1 MAKQIARLLKTN
13 MMADIDMPSLA
24 QFLQSQG
31 RKGDSILAHINPKE
45 AALLQKMG
53 GAGTANP
60 STGLPEFYDYAPF
73 KLTDDR
79 PDENYV
85 YIPRRQD
92 NSLNKYEDIDFS
104 QYPDIDFNTRDYS
117 DPLENIAR
125 GSQPFDP
132 YSETKKDIVRTISN
146 RSPSSNVTTTFP
158 KSGNQTINT
167 NYVGD
172 YNVTGDGGFGY
183 SQAAGGADRFGTS
196 PITTNRFNVP
206 NVAKGFD
213 EFGFPIISG
222 ADGLPFESDR
232 SALQLDRFTVPNVAK
247 GQDEFGFPIM
257 PEDEILDQ
265 PTVEDNRNILR
276 RGVDYLKELT
286 GLSGNELARLGLA
299 GGLGIQG
306 ALASREMAK
315 QGQEARREQEAI
327 AAPYRERGAAL
338 LAQAEGGQ
346 LTPQA
351 QQSLQA
357 MRARLQQGVES
368 RGGVG
373 AQQAAAQVE
382 AFRQQ
387 LLSNQFDYGMKISNI
402 GDNIAMGAIR
412 TGLEADRYASKM
424 TSDYF
429 TNMAQILAGMGEEES
444 PVTQQTQVRGAR

>member
-13 MMADIDMPSLA
+13 MMADIDMPALA

-60 STGLPEFYDYAPF
+60 STGLPEFYEDAPYM
-73 KLTDDR
+73 LTPDR
-79 PDENYV
+79 PDELYV
-85 YIPRRQD
+85 DVPDRKTNDFYT
-92 NSLNKYEDIDFS
+92 KYG
-104 QYPDIDFNTRDYS
+104 DIDFNTRDYS
-117 DPLENIAR
+117 DPIENVAL
-125 GSQPFDP
+125 GGQPFDP
-132 YSETKKDIVRTISN
+132 YSQTQKDIVRTISN

-247 GQDEFGFPIM
+247 GQDEFGFPVIR
-257 PEDEILDQ
+257 EDEILDQ

-387 LLSNQFDYGMKISNI
+387 LLANQFDYGMKVSNI
-402 GDNIAMGAIR
+402 GDQIAMGAIR

>member
-13 MMADIDMPSLA
+13 MMADIDMPALA

-60 STGLPEFYDYAPF
+60 LTGLPEFYEDAPYM
-73 KLTDDR
+73 LTPDR
-79 PDENYV
+79 PDELYV
-85 YIPRRQD
+85 DVPDRKTNDFYT
-92 NSLNKYEDIDFS
+92 KYG
-104 QYPDIDFNTRDYS
+104 DIDFNTRDYS
-117 DPLENIAR
+117 DPIENIAL
-125 GSQPFDP
+125 GGQAFDP
-132 YSETKKDIVRTISN
+132 YSETKKDIVRTISKV
-146 RSPSSNVTTTFP
+146 SPSSNVTTTYP
-158 KSGNQTINT
+158 TARS
-167 NYVGD
+167 
-172 YNVTGDGGFGY
+172 
-183 SQAAGGADRFGTS
+183 TS
-196 PITTNRFNVP
+196 AP

-213 EFGFPIISG
+213 EFGFPITQNEE
-222 ADGLPFESDR
+222 ESF
-232 SALQLDRFTVPNVAK
+232 LQLDRNNVPFVAK
-247 GQDEFGFPIM
+247 GQDESGFPIM
-257 PEDEILDQ
+257 PDAIGISDQ
-265 PTVEDNRNILR
+265 TVEDGRGVIR

-402 GDNIAMGAIR
+402 ADNIAMGAIR

-429 TNMAQILAGMGEEES
+429 TNMAQILAGMGEEEN

>member
-13 MMADIDMPSLA
+13 MMADIDMPALA

-53 GAGTANP
+53 GAGTTNP
-60 STGLPEFYDYAPF
+60 STGLPEFYDYEPF

-79 PDENYV
+79 PDELYV
-85 YIPRRQD
+85 DVPDRKTNDFYT
-92 NSLNKYEDIDFS
+92 KYG
-104 QYPDIDFNTRDYS
+104 DIDFNTRDYS
-117 DPLENIAR
+117 DPIENIAL

-132 YSETKKDIVRTISN
+132 YRDTKKDIVRTISN
-146 RSPSSNVTTTFP
+146 RSPSSNVTTTYP
-158 KSGNQTINT
+158 TSRNQTINT
-167 NYVGD
+167 DYLGG

-183 SQAAGGADRFGTS
+183 SQSAGGADRFGAS

-213 EFGFPIISG
+213 EFGFPITSG

-247 GQDEFGFPIM
+247 GQDEFGFPVIL
-257 PEDEILDQ
+257 EDEILDQ

>member
-60 STGLPEFYDYAPF
+60 STGLPEFYVDAPYQ
-73 KLTDDR
+73 LTPERNDAD
-79 PDENYV
+79 YV
-85 YIPRRQD
+85 YIPRKQPQE
-92 NSLNKYEDIDFS
+92 NFFEKYGG
-104 QYPDIDFNTRDYS
+104 IDFNTRDYN
-117 DPLENIAR
+117 DPIENIALR
-125 GSQPFDP
+125 SQPFDP

-232 SALQLDRFTVPNVAK
+232 SALQLDRFTVPNIAK

-327 AAPYRERGAAL
+327 AAPYRERGATL

>member
-60 STGLPEFYDYAPF
+60 STGLPEFYEDAPYM
-73 KLTDDR
+73 LTPDR
-79 PDENYV
+79 NDADYV
-85 YIPRRQD
+85 YIPRRQPQE
-92 NSLNKYEDIDFS
+92 NFFEKYGG
-104 QYPDIDFNTRDYS
+104 IDFNTRDYN
-117 DPLENIAR
+117 DPIENIAL
-125 GSQPFDP
+125 GSQPFNP
-132 YSETKKDIVRTISN
+132 YRDTQKDIVDTISN
-146 RSPSSNVTTTFP
+146 RSPSSNVTTTYP
-158 KSGNQTINT
+158 TSRNQTINT
-167 NYVGD
+167 DYLGG

-183 SQAAGGADRFGTS
+183 SQSAGGADRFGTS

-213 EFGFPIISG
+213 EFGFPVMFDEEVS
-222 ADGLPFESDR
+222 PFQTINTNYLSDIN
-232 SALQLDRFTVPNVAK
+232 LGGT
-247 GQDEFGFPIM
+247 GEFNQIPQF
-257 PEDEILDQ
+257 DQSILDTEF
-265 PTVEDNRNILR
+265 PTQKKPTEDGRNILR

-387 LLSNQFDYGMKISNI
+387 LLANQFDYGMKVSNI
-402 GDNIAMGAIR
+402 GDQIAMGAIR

>member
-13 MMADIDMPSLA
+13 MMADIDMPALA

-60 STGLPEFYDYAPF
+60 STGLPEFYDYEPF

-85 YIPRRQD
+85 FIPRKQD

-117 DPLENIAR
+117 DPIENIAL

-132 YSETKKDIVRTISN
+132 YRDTKKDIVDTISK

-158 KSGNQTINT
+158 MSRLDEFDALNQRDSSFQTIT
-167 NYVGD
+167 PD
-172 YNVTGDGGFGY
+172 YLSDFNLGGTG
-183 SQAAGGADRFGTS
+183 
-196 PITTNRFNVP
+196 
-206 NVAKGFD
+206 
-213 EFGFPIISG
+213 EFTQIPAFSRSVIDTEFP
-222 ADGLPFESDR
+222 
-232 SALQLDRFTVPNVAK
+232 TVPK
-247 GQDEFGFPIM
+247 TE
-257 PEDEILDQ
+257 EK
-265 PTVEDNRNILR
+265 NILR

-327 AAPYRERGAAL
+327 ATPYRERGAAL

-387 LLSNQFDYGMKISNI
+387 LLANQFDYGMKVSNI
-402 GDNIAMGAIR
+402 GDQIAMGAIR

-429 TNMAQILAGMGEEES
+429 TNMAKILAGMGEEES

>member
-13 MMADIDMPSLA
+13 MMADIDMPALA

-60 STGLPEFYDYAPF
+60 STGLPEFYEDAPYM
-73 KLTDDR
+73 LTPDR
-79 PDENYV
+79 PDELYV
-85 YIPRRQD
+85 DVPDRKTNDFYT
-92 NSLNKYEDIDFS
+92 KYG
-104 QYPDIDFNTRDYS
+104 DIDFNTRDLS
-117 DPLENIAR
+117 DPIENIAL

-132 YSETKKDIVRTISN
+132 YRDTQKNIVDTIRK
-146 RSPSSNVTTTFP
+146 RSPSSNVTTTYP
-158 KSGNQTINT
+158 TSRNQTINT
-167 NYVGD
+167 DYLGG

-222 ADGLPFESDR
+222 ADELPFESDR

-247 GQDEFGFPIM
+247 GQDEFGFPVIR
-257 PEDEILDQ
+257 EDEILDQ